1 MAYRVL
7 ALLIAAGVS
16 LSSVA
21 LARDHCRIGQIYFR
35 SKHTCIAKGTAVARR
50 IYHNGH
56 QIAASTGEST
66 TVHRPSR
73 AAHAAAPAMAIPV
86 PPVRFVRDGVAST
99 PVLSQ
104 AVETT
109 GSLASA
115 VPEAA
120 ERPNSPYGV
129 LAPLTPAN

>member
-35 SKHTCIAKGTAVARR
+35 SKHTCVAKGTALAQR
-50 IYHNGH
+50 IYHNRR
-56 QIAASTGEST
+56 QTDEST
-66 TVHRPSR
+66 TVRRSSR

-86 PPVRFVRDGVAST
+86 PPVRFVRDGAASA
-99 PVLSQ
+99 PVLSE
-104 AVETT
+104 AVA

-115 VPEAA
+115 VPETA
-120 ERPNSPYGV
+120 ERPNSPYGA
-129 LAPLTPAN
+129 LAPVTPAE

>member
-35 SKHTCIAKGTAVARR
+35 SKHTCIAKGTALAGR
-50 IYHNGH
+50 IYHNRR
-56 QIAASTGEST
+56 QIAATADERT
-66 TVHRPSR
+66 TVRRPSR

-86 PPVRFVRDGVAST
+86 PPVRFVRDGAAST
-99 PVLSQ
+99 PVLSE
-104 AVETT
+104 AVGTT

-115 VPEAA
+115 VPETA

-129 LAPLTPAN
+129 LAPVTPAE